1 MILRNKI
8 AEGREVYFKG
18 SDRSYAFKGY
28 EYYIIKE
35 YYKISEL

>member
-28 EYYIIKE
+28 RV
-35 YYKISEL
+35 L